1 MGILRPF
8 LLSEL
13 ALLLNFSIS
22 RLRGHGAHHRIL
34 RPRSF
39 CLNEKLIR
47 GKGEREVGGN
57 GSLMGNGLRLW
68 RGGLRCISSLPNWIN
83 AAHRWRGEGNML
95 STIRYL
101 PISSALVPCI
111 RDRPRTTST
120 IRIYPP
126 PHALH
131 VLLFKSKQ
139 IQRPFSLMSEDV
151 ICGLTGRQNR
161 RHFMSA

>member
-47 GKGEREVGGN
+47 GKRERQEGSGEEWVSDGERVAAAVAVHP
-57 GSLMGNGLRLW
+57 
-68 RGGLRCISSLPNWIN
+68 LPNWIN
-83 AAHRWRGEGNML
+83 AEGE
-95 STIRYL
+95 
-101 PISSALVPCI
+101 
-111 RDRPRTTST
+111 
-120 IRIYPP
+120 
-126 PHALH
+126 
-131 VLLFKSKQ
+131 
-139 IQRPFSLMSEDV
+139 
-151 ICGLTGRQNR
+151 IC
-161 RHFMSA
+161 